1 MKYHRVFFSTVL
13 TSVSVLALASLLF
26 GQGQDRGVITGLVT
40 DKTGSA
46 VTQAMV
52 TVTNVATSD
61 KVAVET
67 SSAGNY
73 TTPPLIPG
81 NYKVEVEKAGFKTFV
96 APAVAV
102 ATGTIR
108 LDAALDVGQVTE
120 TVEVKAGN

>member
-13 TSVSVLALASLLF
+13 RSVSVLALASLLF

-81 NYKVEVEKAGFKTFV
+81 NYKV
-96 APAVAV
+96 
-102 ATGTIR
+102 
-108 LDAALDVGQVTE
+108 
-120 TVEVKAGN
+120 

>member
-1 MKYHRVFFSTVL
+1 MKHRSVFFSCVL
-13 TSVSVLALASLLF
+13 TGVSLLALAGLLF

-67 SSAGNY
+67 SSA
-73 TTPPLIPG
+73 
-81 NYKVEVEKAGFKTFV
+81 
-96 APAVAV
+96 
-102 ATGTIR
+102 
-108 LDAALDVGQVTE
+108 
-120 TVEVKAGN
+120 